1 MKGSNFDVIIIGSGM
16 GGVIAGAILAKKER
30 MKVLVL
36 EKMPVIGGRVISFG
50 KQYGTDTSP
59 DQFKRLLY
67 QGAYSYVLD
76 CYPDMDNIITKKKIF
91 NDYIID
97 GGWHAMSAAD
107 RCRYALIAR
116 SLGRNFKVAPVIG
129 MAFWNEGRWM
139 QMPEL
144 VKGWPKDSARE
155 RERVA
160 YERTLI
166 SNEQAEEFD
175 NISLK
180 MYMES
185 ITQDKLVHDYYYML
199 ARWQYGVND
208 PARLSAGEWI
218 KCNNSTVA
226 VGKHLIAGGGMG
238 EVVGGFQAIATT
250 FADIITENGGEVRA
264 NSTVKEVII
273 KDWKA
278 VGVVV
283 EGKDGSEQINAPY
296 IVSDVPAY
304 DIYKIID
311 KAYFPKELQQR
322 IDTFYPLGALLGNIC
337 LKEPLETNLPK
348 GQWLVDLPGVED
360 LGLFGGKACFGF
372 EQTSIV
378 DPTRA
383 PADRCVIQIALILS
397 RKDPDEV
404 RNKPLMDRLG
414 SEIMKLF
421 RNIYPK
427 FDSILDWYF
436 LTTCEMAY
444 GIENAPGLV
453 YDRRM
458 PQQHPA
464 IRNLFF
470 TGDTAK
476 HWDAG
481 SNGAAHSAVLC
492 ASAVTGRDY
501 LTLLP
506 PYWR

>member
-1 MKGSNFDVIIIGSGM
+1 MASKDFDAIIIGSGM
-16 GGVIAGAILAKKER
+16 GGVITGAILAKKEKL
-30 MKVLVL
+30 KVLVL
-36 EKMPVIGGRVISFG
+36 ERMPVIGGRVISFG
-50 KQYGTDTSP
+50 KQFGTDTTP
-59 DQFKRLLY
+59 EEFKRLLFK
-67 QGAYSYVLD
+67 GAYSYVIKAE
-76 CYPDMDNIITKKKIF
+76 PDIDTIIRKKKIF

-129 MAFWNEGRWM
+129 MAYRDEGRWK

-144 VKGWPKDSARE
+144 VRGWPKDSARE

-166 SNEQAEEFD
+166 SNQQAEEFD
-175 NISLK
+175 NVSLK

-185 ITQDKLVHDYYYML
+185 VTQDKLVQDYYFML

-208 PARLSAGEWI
+208 PARLSAGEWM

-226 VGKHLIAGGGMG
+226 IGKHLIAGGGMG

-250 FADIITENGGEVRA
+250 FADIIAENGGEVRT
-264 NSTVKEVII
+264 NTTVKEVII

-278 VGVVV
+278 KGVVV
-283 EGKDGSEQINAPY
+283 SGKNGNEQINAPF
-296 IVSDVPAY
+296 IISDVPAY
-304 DIYKIID
+304 NLYDIID
-311 KAYFPKELQQR
+311 KDFFPKELQQR
-322 IDTFYPLGALLGNIC
+322 ISTYYPIGALLGNIC
-337 LKEPLETNLPK
+337 LKEPLETEFPK
-348 GQWLVDLPGVED
+348 GQWLVDLPGLED
-360 LGLFGGKACFGF
+360 LELFGGKACFGF

-383 PADRCVIQIALILS
+383 PDNRCLVQIALICS
-397 RKDPDEV
+397 RNDPDEV
-404 RNKPLMDRLG
+404 RNKVLMGRFADAIIG
-414 SEIMKLF
+414 LF

-427 FDSILDWYF
+427 FEDTLDWYY
-436 LTTCEMAY
+436 LTACEMAY

-453 YDRRM
+453 FDRRL
-458 PQQHPA
+458 PQRHPA

-501 LTLLP
+501 LTMLP